1 MNLTDLTEV
10 LRDRADLTDSSH
22 EARMAGVRAR
32 VTAARR
38 RRAVA
43 GVAAVVLALVGI
55 VYAVLPR
62 PDVLPEPAV
71 PPRSMP
77 EYQFGTRL
85 IAQGWGDL
93 PSTTVSVRFVPRSLD
108 LMIFTRC
115 EAGPDERLLI
125 STSINGHPMAER
137 NTCGNGSRP
146 LDWTGLDVVPG
157 QPSVITMTVDGK
169 QGDVGGPN
177 GVHVLPLPAHGSF
190 AIGIGEAVP
199 VSEYPFPPRPQTLPT
214 FYPTHPTPVVE
225 LKPDAANPGERKE
238 FTVRWPGDNVLMAE
252 MNTPG
257 RMRVL
262 VGDVQVVD
270 YSNWSYTLGGTQIEP
285 RDWART
291 YGIDLPEGRM
301 VKITVIPER
310 VTGDWRV
317 TLGVR

>member
-32 VTAARR
+32 VAATRR

-77 EYQFGTRL
+77 EYQLGTRL

-93 PSTTVSVRFVPRSLD
+93 PSTTVTVRFVPRSLD
-108 LMIFTRC
+108 LTIFTQC
-115 EAGPDERLLI
+115 EAGTDERLLI

-137 NTCGNGSRP
+137 NSCGHASRP
-146 LDWTGLDVVPG
+146 LNWTGLDVVPG
-157 QPSVITMTVDGK
+157 QPSVITLTVNGK
-169 QGDVGGPN
+169 QGDFDKTGDLE
-177 GVHVLPLPAHGSF
+177 VLPLPANGTF
-190 AIGIGEAVP
+190 AIGIGEAMP
-199 VSEYPFPPRPQTLPT
+199 VSEYPFPPRPQTLATIPL
-214 FYPTHPTPVVE
+214 THPRPVVE
-225 LKPDAANPGERKE
+225 LNSDATNPNERKE
-238 FTVRWPGDNVLMAE
+238 LTVPWPGDNVMLAQL
-252 MNTPG
+252 NTPG
-257 RMRVL
+257 RVRVL
-262 VGDVQVVD
+262 VDDVQVID
-270 YSNWSYTLGGTQIEP
+270 YSNWAYGLGGTQIE
-285 RDWART
+285 RREWKED
-291 YGIDLPEGRM
+291 YGLDLPEGWT

-310 VTGDWRV
+310 VTGEWKV
-317 TLGVR
+317 TLGVP